1 MHNHPPR
8 QQVSLK
14 QQQGATFLGMAIV
27 AGAII
32 FIAIIGMKMAPAYI
46 EYLSVKKVI
55 KAMGNDTSLSSMS
68 TKEIRQ
74 SFDKRKIIDDISSVS
89 KEDLVIEKD
98 EGGEMVISVDYQV
111 QKPLMGNVT
120 ALLDFHASSDG
131 Q

>member
-14 QQQGATFLGMAIV
+14 QQQGTTFLGMAIV
-27 AGAII
+27 AAAII